1 MKMGKYIH
9 YKGELVEVMGV
20 ANHSETLE
28 KMVVYKT
35 LTVKP
40 DYPIGT
46 LWVRPYEMFLEKV
59 EVGGKKVPR
68 FKFLK

>member
-9 YKGELVEVMGV
+9 YKGEIVETIGV

-35 LTVKP
+35 LTKKP

-46 LWVRPYEMFLEKV
+46 LWVRPQKMFLENV
-59 EVGGKKVPR
+59 EVNGKKVPR
-68 FKFLK
+68 FKFVK